1 AQQLSFEGNGRLARN
16 RKEGF
21 AFFQDKW
28 TVNRRLTLD
37 YGVRFDRDDV
47 TSESNFAPRIGFAFL
62 PVLDG
67 RTVVRGG
74 IGLFYD
80 VVDLNVATFD
90 QLQERVLTH
99 FGPDGQ
105 QITSLSRQRFVLTDG
120 RFRSPR
126 SVNLN
131 IEVDR
136 EWIRN
141 LCIRVGYEQRQVRRE
156 FLLNPSDSPD

>member
-1 AQQLSFEGNGRLARN
+1 
-16 RKEGF
+16 
-21 AFFQDKW
+21 
-28 TVNRRLTLD
+28 
-37 YGVRFDRDDV
+37 
-47 TSESNFAPRIGFAFL
+47 
-62 PVLDG
+62 
-67 RTVVRGG
+67 
-74 IGLFYD
+74 GLFYD

-126 SVNLN
+126 SVNWNL
-131 IEVDR
+131 EVDR

-141 LCIRVGYEQRQVRRE
+141 LYVRVGVQQRQGSRE
-156 FLLNPSDSPD
+156 FVLNPLLRPQETIIGLDNSGSSRYRELEVTARYKFRERDEFVASYVRSSSKGDVNDFNSYLGNFENPIIQ